1 MELAAI
7 GTLVG
12 ITKSVIDI
20 VKSVSPTFRDRSAQE
35 KLHDGFAELYG
46 RIDILS
52 VQLEQSENL
61 TRMVPAWIELADRIG
76 RSFYRRPSEMNASEV
91 QILDRDLRDLMNESI
106 RDHFSSTFF
115 SVQFDRLPEVPLK
128 LDLFR
133 DRLKTLDRTI
143 SNVPPGDV
151 DALNALWPQIRTHFN
166 DARNAASDIERLAED
181 VHGKLIRE
189 LRDAAKLG
197 LGELAAT

>member
-7 GTLVG
+7 GALVG

-20 VKSVSPTFRDRSAQE
+20 VKSVGSAMRDRSAQD
-35 KLHDGFAELYG
+35 KLNAGVAELYG

-61 TRMVPAWIELADRIG
+61 TRMVPAWIELANRIG
-76 RSFYRRPSEMNASEV
+76 RSLYGEPSKMTASEV
-91 QILDRDLRDLMNESI
+91 QIVEGDLRDLMHESI

-115 SVQFDRLPEVPLK
+115 REQFDKLPDVPLK
-128 LDLFR
+128 LELFR

-143 SNVPPGDV
+143 SNMAPGDLS
-151 DALNALWPQIRTHFN
+151 ALSALWPQIRTHFN
-166 DARNAASDIERLAED
+166 EAQNTARDIERLAED
-181 VHGKLIRE
+181 LHGELIKE

-197 LGELAAT
+197 LGELAVT